1 MDCQVALPHTR
12 KQNAIKIIVSTV
24 MISVLFLLSVSACLA
39 QDYQSITAV
48 KFKDGSVVRGK
59 IIEMNPTTIRI
70 LKPDGN
76 IETRN
81 YQDVAS
87 FIEGPYTGEQP
98 ATRPPAAPPPN
109 VPPPYAAPPPPYAV
123 PPPYAMPPPPAPVQR
138 ARATYSRAPENYFA
152 LKVGVYSPFSDE
164 LDNFDSGFTG
174 EIAFGHYFHPN
185 FALELGVGYFEIE
198 SDHRND
204 YNYYYYRGYHD
215 EDRIW
220 VVPITL
226 SLKPAFQFPPFEL
239 YGLVGG
245 GLYIIDVETRE
256 YSTRTGTFSFSDSAS
271 VFGAHV
277 GGGLTWNVSPRVGVG
292 LELKYIWAEKKFEK
306 TVNGTKFEVDAD
318 LQGLQTTLNLSF
330 RF

>member
-1 MDCQVALPHTR
+1 MDCRVLLPQYP
-12 KQNAIKIIVSTV
+12 KGNAMKTIVSAIT
-24 MISVLFLLSVSACLA
+24 ISLVFLLSVSVCLA
-39 QDYQSITAV
+39 QDYSSITAV
-48 KFKDGSVVRGK
+48 KFKDGSILRGK

-76 IETRN
+76 IETRS

-87 FIEGPYTGEQP
+87 FIEGPYSGEQP
-98 ATRPPAAPPPN
+98 ATRPPAAPQPN
-109 VPPPYAAPPPPYAV
+109 VPPPYAV
-123 PPPYAMPPPPAPVQR
+123 PPPPAPVQR

-164 LDNFDSGFTG
+164 LDNFDSGFNG

-185 FALELGVGYFEIE
+185 FALELGVGYFEIQSE
-198 SDHRND
+198 NRSY
-204 YNYYYYRGYHD
+204 YNHYYYRGYHD
-215 EDRIW
+215 EDRIS

-226 SLKPAFQFPPFEL
+226 SLKPALQFAPFEV
-239 YGLVGG
+239 YGLIGG

-256 YSTRTGTFSFSDSAS
+256 YSGRTGSFSFSDSDS
-271 VFGAHV
+271 VFGAHL
-277 GGGLTWNVSPRVGVG
+277 GGGFNWNINPRVAIG

-306 TVNGTKFEVDAD
+306 TINSTKFEVDAD